1 MSTGPK
7 QEILSLPQEK
17 PQREWIIGFLLLGV
31 LVGLLGSLL
40 IAWQYHIDTD
50 PELIGLHFLAFNA
63 GYVLAVFSAQKLL
76 LRIAIRSIA
85 LFACFTGIVG
95 LLSLCFLGP
104 PVPALWRIAG
114 LGVVG
119 TSGGALATS
128 LLHVLEPW
136 FAKTPALALNI
147 AGALFG
153 AGCTLATLIVG
164 ATYFAGSTQMET
176 ALLAAA
182 PLTFFF
188 VFFSSKSSFA
198 RRPFPV
204 RPEENRKLAALKD
217 IRRVAAGLFSLLLFF
232 QSGNEFVIAGWLPLF
247 LIHRLGANPVLAI
260 LALAT
265 YFLALTLGRVLVRKW
280 LPTVTHRK
288 LLFGSVLVA
297 MAGYLTLSFAPSM
310 AWIWPATLLVGAGFA
325 PIYPLLAE
333 ILDDRFSYHPGFYN
347 GIFSIAVTGAMS
359 IPWLIGYVDS
369 FFGASYIMAIPAI
382 GSVVVAILALLI
394 MFEARLMSPS
404 VEIVEEQKLTKAAA
418 AGHGS

>member
-1 MSTGPK
+1 MSTGSK
-7 QEILSLPQEK
+7 QESLSLRQEK
-17 PQREWIIGFLLLGV
+17 PGREWIIGFLLLGI

-50 PELIGLHFLAFNA
+50 PEWIGLHFLAFNA

-76 LRIAIRSIA
+76 LQIAIRSVA
-85 LFACFTGIVG
+85 LLACCIGFLG
-95 LLSLCFLGP
+95 LLALCFLGP
-104 PVPALWRIAG
+104 PVPTLWRMSG
-114 LGVVG
+114 LAVIGIS
-119 TSGGALATS
+119 SGAIATS

-136 FAKTPALALNI
+136 FARTPALAMNV

-153 AGCTLATLIVG
+153 AGCTLATLVG
-164 ATYFAGSTQMET
+164 GTAYFAGSTQMET
-176 ALLAAA
+176 ALLALA
-182 PLTFFF
+182 PLIFFF
-188 VFFSSKSSFA
+188 VFFSSKNAAA
-198 RRPFPV
+198 RLPFLTH
-204 RPEENRKLAALKD
+204 PEEDRKLTALKD
-217 IRRVAAGLFSLLLFF
+217 IRSVAAVLFSLLLFF

-260 LALAT
+260 MALAT

-310 AWIWPATLLVGAGFA
+310 AWVWPATVLVGAGFA

-333 ILDDRFSYHPGFYN
+333 ILDHRFSYHPGFYN

-359 IPWLIGYVDS
+359 IPWLIGYVDT
-369 FFGASYIMAIPAI
+369 FFGASYIMTIPAI
-382 GSVVVAILALLI
+382 GSVLVAGLTLLI
-394 MFEARLMSPS
+394 MFEARLMTPAI
-404 VEIVEEQKLTKAAA
+404 EIAPQEKQTKAAA
-418 AGHGS
+418 AGQGG